1 MTGPEPGGPGTAER
15 RSATGPAQQEVDLVG
30 PDLRV
35 RGRISLGRFSTL
47 ADLVNHNR
55 SFLALHEARLLD
67 RAGEPTGLELAELV
81 VNQDDV
87 TFVGHQH
94 AAADRVEETSPD
106 TGPDLDRSDGGRD
119 RPGPDS
125 HARRFVIFTPGH
137 AITGGMHL
145 FREMTLANFVEA
157 TDPRFIPVSDA
168 VARSLADPEAVS
180 RFELLLVNRT
190 QIGAIAEVDHDSDLI
205 GAAIR
210 ASAHRTTPI
219 QRDSAPADP
228 RVRAEGEGR

>member
-94 AAADRVEETSPD
+94 AAADRGPV
-106 TGPDLDRSDGGRD
+106 TGPGPGSDRARSDSWRSRIEDIVDGFPSFPAGWPHAFGARGVPERGAGPGQVSPATSRGGLCN
-119 RPGPDS
+119 PCAGNP
-125 HARRFVIFTPGH
+125 
-137 AITGGMHL
+137 
-145 FREMTLANFVEA
+145 
-157 TDPRFIPVSDA
+157 
-168 VARSLADPEAVS
+168 
-180 RFELLLVNRT
+180 
-190 QIGAIAEVDHDSDLI
+190 
-205 GAAIR
+205 
-210 ASAHRTTPI
+210 
-219 QRDSAPADP
+219 
-228 RVRAEGEGR
+228 